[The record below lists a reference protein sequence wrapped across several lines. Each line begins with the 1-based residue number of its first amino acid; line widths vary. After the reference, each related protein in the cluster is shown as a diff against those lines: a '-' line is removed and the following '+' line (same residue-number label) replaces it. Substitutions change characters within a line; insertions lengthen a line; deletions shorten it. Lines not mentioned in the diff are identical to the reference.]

1 MINTLFI
8 LTMGLFSNANDFNC
22 VYTVSYQ
29 PLSSNPKYIE
39 EVREAN
45 LRSIK
50 SCEHKNPCTRENN
63 IRITYEHSDVKNIS
77 RKIEQ
82 AGISRA
88 ECATRATRSCR
99 IARQGVLASKTVEAT
114 YNGEVLFK
122 KICKENNVIEE
133 VTTPT
138 ASPTETTPATKPAA
152 SKSKSTQ

>member
-45 LRSIK
+45 LKALK
-50 SCEHKNPCTRENN
+50 SCGGKNPCIQYNK
-63 IRITYEHSDVKNIS
+63 IRVSFNLPDIQDLS
-77 RKIEQ
+77 RKYEE
-82 AGISRA
+82 AGKSRA
-88 ECATRATRSCR
+88 ECATKATQSCH
-99 IARQGVLASKTVEAT
+99 IARKGVLASKTVEAT

-122 KICKENNVIEE
+122 KICKENNVIED

-138 ASPTETTPATKPAA
+138 ASPTETIPATKPAA